1 MTSSKLFWCTDEA
14 THDPKLQPRVSC
26 SLEPFSFGGTV
37 SAIVQLLSRSLRRI
51 VSKQSSQVIGLWGE
65 PGIGKTFTANAILNE
80 LSCPHLRL
88 HAGMSTRDLLRALPR
103 SKKLPVWAEV
113 QLERMA
119 RGEVT
124 DTHVFAEAVAASLMA
139 LAPFVVYL
147 EDVHEASPG
156 RLEMIRAIAGA
167 VARGRGVALLASSR
181 AELPQPF
188 VNHRLEP
195 LDQAQTRVL
204 LQSQL
209 GAALPDGALEWIG
222 SRTHG
227 NPLFSLEFLRY
238 LSRQGL
244 LWSDGQQWRWRAP
257 KDDFVPVTV
266 EALIEEFTAGVLTS
280 AQLRAAL
287 EARTMLPAELE
298 VAHLRDLWAK
308 VADLE
313 PETLERLRT
322 DLERGGLLRGTD
334 VAHPLFGEVVRA
346 GLPLPRRQHLAQ
358 RVYGCLSG
366 QHPILAVRF
375 LSDAGL
381 EPEEALRVIERAIT
395 DARDAAQPVQ
405 ANQLLA
411 LSVAWRNGT
420 DKARTALEAA
430 RGLYETS
437 FHEVQALVQVVLEI
451 EPDNV
456 DAIYLLVEWQLVA
469 RKSASVL
476 EALNRLPE
484 SERSS
489 ARWWERQ
496 IKFAFLREDWAEAKR
511 LWFEHPIL
519 HASAPAMAIHDVAFA
534 HHYTGDQLGALA
546 LAEMGLERVD
556 LKALERCD
564 LWNIQGCALGML
576 DRHEEALAKYS
587 RAIDLASPLG
597 VHVWVSTYHGNRA
610 ESFDRLAR
618 LEEAIADAERCVQL
632 RLHHGSPA
640 QLASSQPF
648 LGVLLVHHGQ
658 YERAEAI
665 LLETQAL
672 NEAQPANR
680 FQVVSRLALCELYL
694 AWEAPH
700 SAMLAR
706 RYAKGALGL
715 ARERDENDLIL
726 ESLEACISV
735 ELRGQKPRNAKPL
748 LEEFAALIEGHQAQS
763 WSARLAFLQGQ
774 YSSAQ
779 PNQARTHLERAV
791 KLAESSGII
800 WQAQAF
806 GIELDR
812 LNNDLEM
819 AHTRLAWFEARGL
832 QWLADRLRKRF
843 PELEPKV
850 EMSNA
855 PIAEMPRARLL
866 ILGPVQLELDG
877 QAVPT
882 RARKRLEI
890 LVYLLE
896 ARIAGHSEVTLAELL
911 ETFYP
916 HQMVDDSKNTLRQQ
930 VYLIRSN
937 LGNES
942 ILSTTD
948 GYALG
953 AISSDAE
960 EFLLTGNDELW
971 RGPYLE
977 RLGDGWHPGVR
988 DALVLALRSR
998 VQDLLETD
1006 TGKAAGLAQML
1017 LELESFDPEVLRL
1030 GLLALCRNDQVA
1042 FAKKLF
1048 EEHRDRL
1055 LDLEVAGSFEEF
1067 VFGLPKT

>member
-1 MTSSKLFWCTDEA
+1 M
-14 THDPKLQPRVSC
+14 
-26 SLEPFSFGGTV
+26 

-88 HAGMSTRDLLRALPR
+88 QAGMSTSDLLRALPR
-103 SKKLPVWAEV
+103 AKKLPVWAEV

-124 DTHVFAEAVAASLMA
+124 DTQVFAEAVAASLMA

-156 RLEMIRAIAGA
+156 RLEVIRAIAGA

-181 AELPQPF
+181 AALPEPF

-195 LDQAQTRVL
+195 LDQAQTQVL
-204 LQSQL
+204 LEAQL
-209 GAALPDGALEWIG
+209 GATLPDEALEWIG

-227 NPLFSLEFLRY
+227 NPLFALEFLRY

-244 LWSDGQQWRWRAP
+244 LWSDGQRWRWRAP

-266 EALIEEFTAGVLTS
+266 EALIEEFIAGVLIS
-280 AQLRAAL
+280 DSLRAVL

-308 VADLE
+308 VADLD
-313 PETLERLRT
+313 PTSLEHLRA
-322 DLERGGLLRGTD
+322 DLERGGVLRGTD
-334 VAHPLFGEVVRA
+334 FAHPLFGEVIAA
-346 GLPLPRRQHLAQ
+346 GLPLARRQHLAQ
-358 RVYGCLSG
+358 RVYEHLSE
-366 QHPILAVRF
+366 QHPILAVKF
-375 LSDAGL
+375 LADAGL
-381 EPEEALRVIERAIT
+381 GPDEALSVIQRAIT
-395 DARDAAQPVQ
+395 DARNAGQSIQ
-405 ANQLLA
+405 ANRLLA
-411 LSVAWRNGT
+411 LSVTWRNGT
-420 DKARTALEAA
+420 DKAGAALEAA
-430 RGLYETS
+430 QGLYETS
-437 FHEVQALVQVVLEI
+437 FYEVQALIQVVLEI
-451 EPDNV
+451 EPENIE
-456 DAIYLLVEWQLVA
+456 AIYLLVEWQLVA
-469 RKSASVL
+469 RVGRTAL
-476 EALNRLPE
+476 EALKRLPA

-511 LWFEHPIL
+511 LWFENPAF
-519 HASAPAMAIHDVAFA
+519 HADAPAMAIHDVAFA
-534 HHYTGDQLGALA
+534 HQYTGDQFGALA
-546 LAEMGLERVD
+546 LAEMGLERID
-556 LKALERCD
+556 LKPLERCD
-564 LWNIQGCALGML
+564 LWNIQGCALNML
-576 DRHEEALAKYS
+576 DRHEEAIAAYS

-618 LEEAIADAERCVQL
+618 LEEAIADAERGVQL
-632 RLHHGSPA
+632 RLHHGSAA

-648 LGVLLVHHGQ
+648 LGLLLVHHGQ
-658 YERAEAI
+658 YERAEAL
-665 LLETQAL
+665 LLESQAL
-672 NEAQPANR
+672 QETLAANR
-680 FQVVSRLALCELYL
+680 FQVVNRLALCELYL
-694 AWEAPH
+694 AWEPPHRSQH

-706 RYAKGALGL
+706 RYAASALAL
-715 ARERDENDLIL
+715 ARERNENDLLI
-726 ESLEACISV
+726 EALEACIKV

-748 LEEFAALIEGHQAQS
+748 LEEFSTLIEGHQAQS
-763 WSARLAFLQGQ
+763 WSARLAFLRGQ
-774 YSSAQ
+774 YSLTAQ
-779 PNQARTHLERAV
+779 PAQPEQARAHFERAV
-791 KLAESSGII
+791 KLAESSGIT

-812 LNNDLEM
+812 LNNDLET
-819 AHTRLAWFEARGL
+819 AQSRLEWFEARGL
-832 QWLADRLRKRF
+832 HWLADRVRKRF
-843 PELEPKV
+843 PELEIGALP
-850 EMSNA
+850 EH
-855 PIAEMPRARLL
+855 IARARLL
-866 ILGPVQLELDG
+866 ILGPVQLELDA

-896 ARIAGHSEVTLAELL
+896 ARIAGHAEVTLAELL

-916 HQMVDDSKNTLRQQ
+916 HQMVDESKNTLRQQ
-930 VYLIRSN
+930 VYLIRSS

-942 ILSTTD
+942 IISTTD

-953 AISSDAE
+953 AVSSDAE
-960 EFLLTGNDELW
+960 DFLQNSDAALW

-988 DALVLALRSR
+988 DALVLALRGK
-998 VQDLLETD
+998 VEALLEVD
-1006 TGKAAGLAQML
+1006 PASAVRLARIL
-1017 LELESFDPEVLRL
+1017 LELEPFDAQVLRL
-1030 GLLALCRNDQVA
+1030 CLLALRNNNETVA
-1042 FAKKLF
+1042 AEKLF
-1048 EEHRDRL
+1048 RDHRDRL
-1055 LDLEVAGSFEEF
+1055 LEVIPASLEEF
-1067 VFGLPKT
+1067 LRQATGPIEIP

>member
-1 MTSSKLFWCTDEA
+1 
-14 THDPKLQPRVSC
+14 LQPRVFC
-26 SLEPFSFGGTV
+26 FLEPFSFGGTV
-37 SAIVQLLSRSLRRI
+37 SAFLQSLSRSLRRI
-51 VSKQSSQVIGLWGE
+51 VSKQASQLIGLWGE

-88 HAGMSTRDLLRALPR
+88 HAGMSTLDLLRALPR
-103 SKKLPVWAEV
+103 AKKLPVWAEV

-147 EDVHEASPG
+147 EDVHDASPG
-156 RLEMIRAIAGA
+156 RLKMIRAIAGA
-167 VARGRGVALLASSR
+167 VARSRGVALLVTSR
-181 AELPQPF
+181 AELPEPF
-188 VNHRLEP
+188 INHRLEP

-204 LQSQL
+204 LEAQL
-209 GAALPDGALEWIG
+209 GASLPDEALEWIG

-227 NPLFSLEFLRY
+227 NPLFALEFLRY

-244 LWSDGQQWRWRAP
+244 LWSDGQQWHWRAP

-280 AQLRAAL
+280 PSLRAAL

-313 PETLERLRT
+313 PEVLEQLRA
-322 DLERGGLLRGTD
+322 DLERGGLLRSTD

-346 GLPLPRRQHLAQ
+346 GLSLARRQSLSR
-358 RVYGCLSG
+358 RVYEGLSG

-381 EPEEALRVIERAIT
+381 EPEEALSVIERAIT
-395 DARDAAQPVQ
+395 DARNTGQSVQ
-405 ANQLLA
+405 ANRLLA

-420 DKARTALEAA
+420 DKARAALEAA

-437 FHEVQALVQVVLEI
+437 FHDVHALIEIVLEV

-456 DAIYLLVEWQLVA
+456 DAIYLLVEWELVA
-469 RKSASVL
+469 RNKDAAL

-489 ARWWERQ
+489 LRWWERQ
-496 IKFAFLREDWAEAKR
+496 IKFAFLGEDWAEAKR
-511 LWFEHPIL
+511 LWFEHPGF

-534 HHYTGDQLGALA
+534 HHYTSDQLGALA
-546 LAEMGLERVD
+546 LAEKGLKRTN
-556 LKALERCD
+556 LKPLERCD
-564 LWNIQGCALGML
+564 LWNIQGCALGVL
-576 DRHEEALAKYS
+576 DRHEEAIAAYS
-587 RAIDLASPLG
+587 RAIDLAAPLG

-618 LEEAIADAERCVQL
+618 LGEAIADAERCVQL

-640 QLASSQPF
+640 QVASSQPF
-648 LGVLLVHHGQ
+648 LGVLLVHHGE

-665 LLETQAL
+665 LLETEAL
-672 NEAQPANR
+672 HERLAANR
-680 FQVVSRLALCELYL
+680 FQVVNRLALCELYL
-694 AWEAPH
+694 AWEPPH
-700 SAMLAR
+700 GAMLAR
-706 RYAKGALGL
+706 RYAASALAL
-715 ARERDENDLIL
+715 ARGRSETDLLI
-726 ESLEACISV
+726 ESLEACINV
-735 ELRGQKPRNAKPL
+735 ELRGKKPQNAKPL
-748 LEEFAALIEGHQAQS
+748 LKEFTALVEGHQAQS
-763 WSARLAFLQGQ
+763 WSARHSFLQGQ
-774 YSSAQ
+774 YSLMAQ
-779 PNQARTHLERAV
+779 PEQARIHLERAV

-806 GIELDR
+806 AVELNR
-812 LNNDLEM
+812 LNNNLEM
-819 AHTRLAWFEARGL
+819 AQSRLEWFEARGL
-832 QWLADRLRKRF
+832 HWLADRVRKRF
-843 PELEPKV
+843 PELEIGISPS
-850 EMSNA
+850 E
-855 PIAEMPRARLL
+855 PIVSVRLL

-877 QAVPT
+877 QALPT

-896 ARIAGHSEVTLAELL
+896 ARIAGHAEVTLAELL

-916 HQMVDDSKNTLRQQ
+916 HQMLEESRNTLRQQ
-930 VYLIRSN
+930 MYLIRSS

-942 ILSTTD
+942 ILSTQD

-953 AISSDAE
+953 NVSSDAE
-960 EFLLTGNDELW
+960 EFLLTGNAELW

-998 VQDLLETD
+998 VQELLETD
-1006 TGKAAGLAQML
+1006 TRNAARLAQML
-1017 LELESFDPEVLRL
+1017 LELEAFDPEILRL
-1030 GLLALCRNDQVA
+1030 CLLALSRNNETA
-1042 FAKKLF
+1042 LAKKLF
-1048 EEHRDRL
+1048 EDHRDRML
-1055 LDLEVAGSFEEF
+1055 PNRVIAGSLEDF
-1067 VFGLPKT
+1067 VFSSPQALIDP

>member
-1 MTSSKLFWCTDEA
+1 
-14 THDPKLQPRVSC
+14 
-26 SLEPFSFGGTV
+26 V
-37 SAIVQLLSRSLRRI
+37 SAIVELLSRGLRRI

-88 HAGMSTRDLLRALPR
+88 HANMSTLDLLRALPR
-103 SKKLPVWAEV
+103 AKKLPVWAEV

-124 DTHVFAEAVAASLMA
+124 DTPVFAEAVATSLMA

-167 VARGRGVALLASSR
+167 VARSRGVALLVTSR
-181 AELPQPF
+181 AELPEPF

-195 LDQAQTRVL
+195 LDQAQTRVVL
-204 LQSQL
+204 EAQL
-209 GAALPDGALEWIG
+209 GASLPDEALEWIG
-222 SRTHG
+222 SRTQG
-227 NPLFSLEFLRY
+227 NPLFALEFLRY

-280 AQLRAAL
+280 NALRAAL
-287 EARTMLPAELE
+287 EARTMLPAEFE
-298 VAHLRDLWAK
+298 VAHLRDLWAR
-308 VADLE
+308 VADLD
-313 PETLERLRT
+313 PESLERLRA

-334 VAHPLFGEVVRA
+334 FAHPLFGEVIA
-346 GLPLPRRQHLAQ
+346 TGLPLARRQHLAQ
-358 RVYGCLSG
+358 RVYECLGG

-381 EPEEALRVIERAIT
+381 EPEEALSVIERAIT
-395 DARDAAQPVQ
+395 DARNAGQSIQ
-405 ANQLLA
+405 ANRLLA
-411 LSVAWRNGT
+411 LSVTWRSGA
-420 DKARTALEAA
+420 DKARAALEAA
-430 RGLYETS
+430 QGLYETS
-437 FHEVQALVQVVLEI
+437 FHEVQELIQVVLEI
-451 EPDNV
+451 EPENV
-456 DAIYLLVEWQLVA
+456 AAIYLLVEWQLVA
-469 RKSASVL
+469 RVGSTAL
-476 EALNRLPE
+476 EALNQLPP
-484 SERSS
+484 SERLNL
-489 ARWWERQ
+489 RWWERQ
-496 IKFAFLREDWAEAKR
+496 IKFAFLLEDWAETKR
-511 LWFEHPIL
+511 LWFEHPDF
-519 HASAPAMAIHDVAFA
+519 HANAPAMAIHDVAFA
-534 HHYTGDQLGALA
+534 HQYTGDPLGALA
-546 LAEMGLERVD
+546 LAEMGLEHMD
-556 LKALERCD
+556 LKPLERCD

-576 DRHEEALAKYS
+576 DRHEEAIAAYS
-587 RAIDLASPLG
+587 RAIDLAAPLG
-597 VHVWVSTYHGNRA
+597 VYVWVSTYHGNRA
-610 ESFDRLAR
+610 ESLDKLAR

-648 LGVLLVHHGQ
+648 LGVLLTHHGE
-658 YERAEAI
+658 YERAEAV
-665 LLETQAL
+665 LLETEAL
-672 NEAQPANR
+672 HETLAANR
-680 FQVVSRLALCELYL
+680 FQVVNHLALCELYL

-700 SAMLAR
+700 GRMLAR
-706 RYAKGALGL
+706 RYAVSALEL
-715 ARERDENDLIL
+715 ARGRSETDLLI

-735 ELRGQKPRNAKPL
+735 ELRGRKPQNAKSL
-748 LEEFAALIEGHQAQS
+748 LEEFTALIEGHQAQS

-774 YSSAQ
+774 YSLIAQ
-779 PNQARTHLERAV
+779 PEQTRTHLERAV

-806 GIELDR
+806 AIELDR
-812 LNNDLEM
+812 LNNDLE
-819 AHTRLAWFEARGL
+819 AARSRLAWFEARGL
-832 QWLADRLRKRF
+832 NWLADRLRQRF

-850 EMSNA
+850 EMDTA
-855 PIAEMPRARLL
+855 PTAEIVRARLL
-866 ILGPVQLELDG
+866 ILGPVTLELDG

-896 ARIAGHSEVTLAELL
+896 ARIAGHAEVTLAELL

-916 HQMVDDSKNTLRQQ
+916 HQMAEDSKSTLRQQ
-930 VYLIRSN
+930 VYLIRSS

-942 ILSTTD
+942 ILSTQD

-953 AISSDAE
+953 NVSSDAE
-960 EFLLTGNDELW
+960 DFLLTGDPELW

-998 VQDLLETD
+998 VQELLETD
-1006 TGKAAGLAQML
+1006 TSNAARLAQIL
-1017 LELESFDPEVLRL
+1017 LELEAFDPEILRL
-1030 GLLALCRNDQVA
+1030 CLLALTRNNETA
-1042 FAKKLF
+1042 LAKKLF
-1048 EEHRDRL
+1048 EEHRDRML
-1055 LDLEVAGSFEEF
+1055 TSSVSVGSLEDF
-1067 VFGLPKT
+1067 VFGSPQA

>member
-1 MTSSKLFWCTDEA
+1 
-14 THDPKLQPRVSC
+14 
-26 SLEPFSFGGTV
+26 V
-37 SAIVQLLSRSLRRI
+37 SAFLQLLSRSLRRI

-88 HAGMSTRDLLRALPR
+88 HANMSTLDLLRALPR
-103 SKKLPVWAEV
+103 AKKLPVWAEV

-167 VARGRGVALLASSR
+167 VARSRGVALLATSR
-181 AELPQPF
+181 AALPEPF
-188 VNHRLEP
+188 FNHRLEP

-204 LQSQL
+204 LEAQL
-209 GAALPDGALEWIG
+209 GATLPEEALEWIG

-227 NPLFSLEFLRY
+227 NPLFALEFLRY
-238 LSRQGL
+238 LSRQGF
-244 LWSDGQQWRWRAP
+244 LWSDGQQWHWRVP

-266 EALIEEFTAGVLTS
+266 EALIEEFTAGVLIS
-280 AQLRAAL
+280 NPLRAVL

-298 VAHLRDLWAK
+298 VAHLRDLWAR

-313 PETLERLRT
+313 PESLERLRA

-334 VAHPLFGEVVRA
+334 FAHPLFGEVIAA
-346 GLPLPRRQHLAQ
+346 GLPLARRKHLAQ
-358 RVYGCLSG
+358 RVYERLSE
-366 QHPILAVRF
+366 QHPILAVKF

-381 EPEEALRVIERAIT
+381 EPEEALSVIERAIT
-395 DARDAAQPVQ
+395 DARDAGQSIQ
-405 ANQLLA
+405 ANRLLA
-411 LSVAWRNGT
+411 LSVTWRSGA
-420 DKARTALEAA
+420 DKARAALEAA
-430 RGLYETS
+430 QGLYETS
-437 FHEVQALVQVVLEI
+437 FHEVQELIQVVLEI
-451 EPDNV
+451 ELDNV

-469 RKSASVL
+469 RNKDGAL
-476 EALNRLPE
+476 ETLNRLPT

-496 IKFAFLREDWAEAKR
+496 IKFAFLREDWAETKR
-511 LWFEHPIL
+511 LWFEHPKF
-519 HASAPAMAIHDVAFA
+519 HAGAPAMAIHDVAFA
-534 HHYTGDQLGALA
+534 HQYTGDPIGALA
-546 LAEMGLERVD
+546 LAEMGLERND
-556 LKALERCD
+556 LKPLERCD

-576 DRHEEALAKYS
+576 DRHEEAIAAYS

-618 LEEAIADAERCVQL
+618 LEEAIADAERSVQL

-640 QLASSQPF
+640 QVASSQPF
-648 LGVLLVHHGQ
+648 LGVLLIHHGE
-658 YERAEAI
+658 YERAEAV
-665 LLETQAL
+665 LLETEAL
-672 NEAQPANR
+672 QESLVANR
-680 FQVVSRLALCELYL
+680 FQVVNRLALCELYL

-700 SAMLAR
+700 RSQHSAMLAR
-706 RYAKGALGL
+706 RYAASALEL
-715 ARERDENDLIL
+715 ARGRSETDLLI
-726 ESLEACISV
+726 EALEACISV
-735 ELRGQKPRNAKPL
+735 ELRGRKPQNAKSL
-748 LEEFAALIEGHQAQS
+748 LEEFSALIEGHQAQS
-763 WSARLAFLQGQ
+763 WSARLSFLQGQ
-774 YSSAQ
+774 YSLIAQ
-779 PNQARTHLERAV
+779 PEQARTHLEQAV

-806 GIELDR
+806 AIELDR
-812 LNNDLEM
+812 LNNDFETAQSRLE
-819 AHTRLAWFEARGL
+819 WFETRGL
-832 QWLADRLRKRF
+832 HWLADRLRKRF
-843 PELEPKV
+843 PELEPEF
-850 EMSNA
+850 EMVSIPKN
-855 PIAEMPRARLL
+855 EVTRARLL

-877 QAVPT
+877 QVVPT

-896 ARIAGHSEVTLAELL
+896 ARIVGHAEVTLAELL

-916 HQMVDDSKNTLRQQ
+916 HQMVEDSKSTLRQQ
-930 VYLIRSN
+930 VYLIRSS

-942 ILSTTD
+942 IISTTD
-948 GYALG
+948 GYALA

-960 EFLLTGNDELW
+960 DFLLTGDAELW

-998 VQDLLETD
+998 VQELLETD
-1006 TGKAAGLAQML
+1006 TRNAARLAQML
-1017 LELESFDPEVLRL
+1017 LELEAFDPEILRL
-1030 GLLALCRNDQVA
+1030 CLLALTRNNETLL
-1042 FAKKLF
+1042 AKRLF
-1048 EEHRDRL
+1048 EDHRDRML
-1055 LDLEVAGSFEEF
+1055 LDLEVTGSLEDF
-1067 VFGLPKT
+1067 VFGSPQA